1 MVHNIHAQ
9 SHAQSHDSHMIRAPP
24 QIPERL
30 MMTLE
35 LLKKEQAVAT
45 LQQKLG
51 KEVGHWS
58 PWKQDCDYVG
68 WEGLLG

>member
-1 MVHNIHAQ
+1 MGLLRVTLFL
-9 SHAQSHDSHMIRAPP
+9 SY

-35 LLKKEQAVAT
+35 LLKKELAVAA

-51 KEVGHWS
+51 KEVCWVKGHCTKET
-58 PWKQDCDYVG
+58 PLCMTPRLKRR
-68 WEGLLG
+68 

>member
-1 MVHNIHAQ
+1 
-9 SHAQSHDSHMIRAPP
+9 MIRVPP

-35 LLKKEQAVAT
+35 LLKKEQAVAA

-58 PWKQDCDYVG
+58 PWEQGCGD
-68 WEGLLG
+68 

>member
-1 MVHNIHAQ
+1 MVHNIHP
-9 SHAQSHDSHMIRAPP
+9 QSHDSHMIRVPP

-35 LLKKEQAVAT
+35 LLKKEQAVAA

-58 PWKQDCDYVG
+58 L
-68 WEGLLG
+68 WEQGCGD